1 MRLVTKLQQLDW
13 KLIFKVFGVVWLSE
27 MGDKT
32 QVTTLLLAGAK
43 PFYVLWVALGSACA
57 LVTTSL
63 IEITIGSKIIARFLR
78 PRTIK
83 FASAAV
89 FFILGALLLF
99 GVIGQ
104 IESPI

>member
-1 MRLVTKLQQLDW
+1 MDWRL
-13 KLIFKVFGVVWLSE
+13 IAKVFGVVWLSE

-43 PFYVLWVALGSACA
+43 PLYVLWVALGSAGA
-57 LVTTSL
+57 LVVTSFIETTV
-63 IEITIGSKIIARFLR
+63 GAKIIARFLR

-89 FFILGALLLF
+89 FLILGVLLLF

-104 IESPI
+104 IESPL